1 MSHEVDKIIQII
13 NEIADF
19 NDFNAHKN
27 AIIGLL
33 RQVEKNESFNNFRH
47 ERALKDKNVLF
58 SLLSKTSDDLKSAN
72 KELLTRAE
80 ELDTLLNTIPALVFF
95 KDTSLRY
102 VMVNK
107 TYCRFT
113 ELKTEKII
121 GKTIHEVIK
130 GYKSSFDYSEIE
142 KNVIKTGKAIYNI
155 EEKII
160 RYGDDHWLTTNL
172 APVKSEQGKIVGLIG
187 VSWNITEQRNY
198 ELQLQQAKQIAEAG
212 TKVKNQFLA
221 NISHEIRT
229 PLNGIIGM
237 SQILTKTNLNK
248 NQKEYLNILINSSD
262 SLLSLVNDILDFSKI
277 EAGKS
282 ELEYHDFSFK
292 ELLNDIRNVI
302 EAKAEEKGLEF
313 GLFVSD
319 DFPDIVNGDS
329 YKIKQVVLNL
339 AKNAI
344 KFTKAGSVKI
354 FASVN
359 EFKNNKYSVQIRV
372 SDTGIGI
379 KQENLKGLFDGF
391 YQIDATTTRTYGGTG
406 LGLALC
412 KKLINILEGEINV
425 KSVFGTGSDFW
436 IEFKV
441 SSPKEG
447 NLFSSDDKLNSAEQ
461 LNVLLAEDNLVNQ
474 KITEFSIKQLGYNI
488 KIANN
493 GLQAV
498 EFYKDNIYDF
508 ILMDLQMPVMNGFDS
523 TIEIRKIEGAD
534 SERQRTPII
543 ALTANATRED
553 RKKSFDTGMDGF
565 MSKPFNPIE
574 LKKMLIKLKIL

>member
-1 MSHEVDKIIQII
+1 MSHEIDKIIQYI
-13 NEIADF
+13 NEIKDFKDFAD
-19 NDFNAHKN
+19 HKN
-27 AIIGLL
+27 TIISLL
-33 RQVEKNESFNNFRH
+33 QQVEKNESFNDFRH

-58 SLLSKTSDDLKSAN
+58 SLLSKTSNDLKSAN

-102 VMVNK
+102 VMVNQ
-107 TYCRFT
+107 TYCHFT
-113 ELKTEKII
+113 ELKMEKII
-121 GKTIHEVIK
+121 GKNIHEIIK
-130 GYKSSFDYSEIE
+130 GYNSSFDYSEIE
-142 KNVIKTGKAIYNI
+142 KNVIKTGKPIYNI
-155 EEKII
+155 EEKIV

-172 APVKSEQGKIVGLIG
+172 APVKSEQGKIIGLIG

-198 ELQLQQAKQIAEAG
+198 ELQLQKAKQIAEAG

-237 SQILTKTNLNK
+237 SQILTKTNLTES
-248 NQKEYLNILINSSD
+248 QKEYLNILINSSD

-277 EAGKS
+277 EAGKT
-282 ELEYHDFSFK
+282 ELEHHDFSFK
-292 ELLNDIRNVI
+292 ELFNDIRNVI
-302 EAKAEEKGLEF
+302 GAKAEEKGLEF

-319 DFPDIVNGDS
+319 DFPNIVNGDS
-329 YKIKQVVLNL
+329 YKIKQIVLNL

-354 FASVN
+354 FASLN
-359 EFKNNKYSVQIRV
+359 EFKNNNYNVQIRV

-379 KQENLKGLFDGF
+379 KEENLTGLFDGF
-391 YQIDATTTRTYGGTG
+391 HQVDATTTRTYGGTG

-412 KKLINILEGEINV
+412 KRLINIMEGEINV
-425 KSVFGTGSDFW
+425 KSVFGSGSDFW
-436 IEFKV
+436 IEFKING
-441 SSPKEG
+441 SKER
-447 NLFSSDDKLNSAEQ
+447 NLFNSNDRMNSIEQ

-508 ILMDLQMPVMNGFDS
+508 ILMDLQMPVMNGFDA
-523 TIEIRKIEGAD
+523 TTKIREIEESDNERK
-534 SERQRTPII
+534 RTPII
-543 ALTANATRED
+543 ALTANATKED

-574 LKKMLIKLKIL
+574 LKKLLFKLSIL